1 MDKKMQKSR
10 ATKLNLT
17 ISGTT
22 YLLIHAKKRHFI
34 PVPPDQQGTDLVT
47 EQSIDLAPTPSRH
60 LSSVK
65 HKKLHQACVTF
76 CLAHH
81 VIEDTATAATIILL
95 LLLSRIMDLALLKL
109 PGVPVILVRPAM
121 VIPAPLRALTGALCG
136 PEEIWG
142 KGLHIRRP
150 TCVEAVLSLGA
161 TAPPTDLEHYLGGY
175 YRNYYGKKQYLWLPL
190 QNTSS
195 ILAPNLPRA
204 VSKTVISYSPLM
216 IPIIFGTDKALIGD
230 RPTFKFDGTAFT
242 TFNPKILKN
251 LEKCSTLIQL
261 ELESFVKWFRAKRT
275 RQSRWLDEAEIFL
288 PKSQRGQFV
297 QFSTDVKDYAL
308 ALAMSLLKQFLH
320 FSIVEKRSWLTEDE
334 AQQFLTE
341 YWRLVLPESAPV
353 TRVGDDRP
361 AGKWRWNDP
370 LTFWTFLSVYIGEYA
385 AKLSADGAPVKRE
398 TVGVLHKL
406 PDGISYLIFPRGA
419 LLQAYVLW
427 LQERHIDT
435 PQQSG
440 RWETQVQSAIMNWG
454 IPVKHESRDISW
466 RFAFYLKG
474 QAPVGMQ
481 EKLACLAF
489 PLDQLPPEIITAL
502 ESALGPAF
510 SPWNPEHGF
519 ESKVAAYD

>member
-1 MDKKMQKSR
+1 
-10 ATKLNLT
+10 
-17 ISGTT
+17 
-22 YLLIHAKKRHFI
+22 
-34 PVPPDQQGTDLVT
+34 
-47 EQSIDLAPTPSRH
+47 
-60 LSSVK
+60 
-65 HKKLHQACVTF
+65 
-76 CLAHH
+76 
-81 VIEDTATAATIILL
+81 
-95 LLLSRIMDLALLKL
+95 
-109 PGVPVILVRPAM
+109 
-121 VIPAPLRALTGALCG
+121 
-136 PEEIWG
+136 
-142 KGLHIRRP
+142 
-150 TCVEAVLSLGA
+150 
-161 TAPPTDLEHYLGGY
+161 
-175 YRNYYGKKQYLWLPL
+175 
-190 QNTSS
+190 
-195 ILAPNLPRA
+195 
-204 VSKTVISYSPLM
+204 M

-242 TFNPKILKN
+242 TFNPEILKN
-251 LEKCSTLIQL
+251 LEKYSTLIQL
-261 ELESFVKWFRAKRT
+261 ELKSFVKWFRSKRT

-353 TRVGDDRP
+353 TSVGDDRP

-370 LTFWTFLSVYIGEYA
+370 LTFWTFLSAYIGEYA

-406 PDGISYLIFPRGA
+406 PDSISYLIFPQGA
-419 LLQAYVLW
+419 LLQAYVSW
-427 LQERHIDT
+427 LQERHIDI

-489 PLDQLPPEIITAL
+489 PLDQLPPEIIAAL

-510 SPWNPEHGF
+510 SPWNPEHVL
-519 ESKVAAYD
+519 ESKVAAYG